1 MKSHI
6 QQYFLLQNFKRY
18 VSIIILVFS
27 LFLLPANLFGQS
39 FTPGYLTV
47 LVTGDGTSYSSGAAA
62 PLSVVEYTT
71 SGTLTGVSVL
81 LPSVNPDPV
90 TNSISATSEG
100 LMELSAERDQLIIP
114 GYKAVPGTANVAS
127 SSAATINRVLY
138 AIPSSAIPSR
148 VAVTGSLY
156 DGNNIRSGTSFGT
169 NYFAGGPVSGP
180 SVMNTGTILS
190 SLLNI
195 RSIAIFNGQTYVSSN
210 TPPNVGISKL
220 GSGIPTSGSSTA
232 TLLTGSSSSS
242 PYNFSISPDGNTMYV
257 ADDGA
262 GILKFTLS
270 GGVFVP
276 AYTVNTEPVFGLTV
290 DYSGAYPII
299 YATTATSPSVIIKVV
314 DGGPMSW
321 AMVVAS
327 AAYNTVFRGI
337 TFSPGCFATASISGP
352 SSFCSGGSTNIV
364 IQGNPYGVVTYNIN
378 GGSPVTAT
386 LSNNGLAT
394 IPTGTLTANATYNL
408 VSITTPSCSSAP
420 LSGSVTVTV
429 NPYPTAITGV
439 ENICV
444 GSGSHLFNSTA
455 GGSWHSSNTAIANI
469 NAITGI
475 VITHSVGLDTIT
487 YTPTTGCSV
496 TTTLTI
502 DPIPSSVTGI
512 PVLCVGASTSLFNAT
527 AGGSWSSSAP
537 AVATV
542 GSGSGVVNGVSPG
555 TTVITYATGPG
566 CTATQTVTVNPAP
579 PVITGDSVVCSGFT
593 SNLSDAT
600 SGGTWSSS
608 NTAIAT
614 IGSASGILT
623 AGTSGIDTII
633 YILSA
638 GCFSKTPVT
647 VNSFSSPI
655 TGTFSLC
662 SGATTT
668 LSNAS
673 PGGSWS
679 TGAPSVA
686 TIGTGTGLVSGLSSG
701 TATITYTSATG
712 CYTTRDVTVNPLPL
726 IITGDSVI
734 CSGSAATLSN
744 ATSGGSWSGSTVSV
758 ATIASGSGLVTGI
771 SNGTDTVKYTL
782 PSGCFSMEVIT
793 VNPLPA
799 VITGSHTVCKGLNTT
814 LHDASPGGNWI
825 SSSTGVALAGT
836 GTGIITGLSA
846 GNATIS
852 YTSGNGCFST
862 YTITVN
868 PVPSII
874 TGDSSI
880 CTGAT
885 ATLSDSASGGTWSS
899 SNSLIATIIPG
910 TGLVTGVTNGTDT
923 VTYTLPTGCLAKST
937 ITINPLPASI
947 SGSHTVCKGAVTALV
962 DGTPGGSWSSAT
974 PATDSVGALTGVVT
988 GINAGNTTITYTSGA
1003 GCITSFTFTV
1013 VNTPSAISGDS
1024 TVCIGSVI
1032 NLTDATTGGAW
1043 SSSTMSIASIGT
1055 GSGTVSGVSYG
1066 LARITYTSGNGCY
1079 SVLSVT
1085 VNSLPASVSGLLS
1098 VCAGAETSLF
1108 DGSPGGKWTSG
1119 NLPVAAIDSVS
1130 GLVTGVT
1137 SGNSVM
1143 SYMLPGTG
1151 CYVTSVVTVNAVP
1164 SVITGPSQV
1173 CTGTTGSLADSVAG
1187 GTWASS
1193 SPSVAT
1199 VGSSSGVVTG
1209 ISSGSLLVTYLL
1221 SSGCKTF
1228 SSITIQPQPDTIS
1241 GTKTVCTG
1249 SATLLAD
1256 ITPAGSWSSSN
1267 PLIAAVGSASGNVSG
1282 IGSGFA
1288 DISYTLTTGCFIIA
1302 NVTVLPAPP
1311 VVSGDSTVCTG
1322 TTLAL
1327 TDGAAGGVWSS
1338 GNPAIATI
1346 GSGTGTVTGIS
1357 AGAVFVTYTHAGCY
1371 ATKAVTVNSV
1381 AAAAA
1386 ITGPSNVCL
1395 GDSILLSDTTTGGI
1409 WSSSNANAGISAAG
1423 RVTGVSAGID
1433 TITYSVTN
1441 LCGTAHAIKPVTIN
1455 AVPAPVPLS
1464 GPGSVCKGSAIV
1476 LTDSISG
1483 GTWSMKNA
1491 TATVAGG
1498 VVAGV
1503 TTGTDTCTYTV
1514 TNSCGSAA
1522 VNKEIS
1528 VITVPDAGT
1537 LVGPDSVCKGSSITL
1552 TDSVSG
1558 GIWASSSTLVSVFS
1572 GVVTGITPGV
1582 DTIIYFVTNSCGTK
1596 SAKKVIK
1603 VVISASP
1610 GIISGPSVLCAGATV
1625 LLTDSLSSGG
1635 SWSASN
1641 NVATV
1646 TGGHVTGVSGGVD
1659 TIKYSVAN
1667 GCGNSSA
1674 VYAVTVN
1681 PLPDPG
1687 IIHGIDFVC
1696 LNYTD
1701 TLTDSVKYGVWS
1713 VANNNVT
1720 VSKGVLTGITSGTDT
1735 VFYAV
1740 TNACGTDSARLPVT
1754 INDVQVKPK
1763 IKRKYNVLSLDTA
1776 YQSYQWQ
1783 ELGHNITGATN
1794 STYTMQTPGVYEV
1807 IVDGYYGC
1815 KGWDSMQVRNLM
1827 CDPGSIVIFPN
1838 PTTRFININWCG
1850 GANVRIN
1857 RIDGSMYKTL
1867 YNVIQLDL
1875 GELVTGVYL
1884 LCFFDDQGNEIRT
1897 FRVTKLPD

>member
-6 QQYFLLQNFKRY
+6 QQYFLLQNFKRN
-18 VSIIILVFS
+18 VSNIIVVFS
-27 LFLLPANLFGQS
+27 LFLLPANLIGQS

-47 LVTGDGTSYSSGAAA
+47 LVTGDGSA
-62 PLSVVEYTT
+62 PLSSSATPLSVIEYTT
-71 SGTLTGVSVL
+71 TGSTTGVSVV
-81 LPSVNPDPV
+81 LPTSGSLPI
-90 TNSISATSEG
+90 TNSGTATSEG
-100 LMELSAERDQLIIP
+100 LMELSAERDRLIVA
-114 GYKAVPGTANVAS
+114 GYKAIAGSTNVATSSVATYNRELFAVS
-127 SSAATINRVLY
+127 SSATY
-138 AIPSSAIPSR
+138 SQ
-148 VAVTGSLY
+148 VANTSIAY
-156 DGNNIRSGTSFGT
+156 DGNNIRSGSSFGL
-169 NYFAGGPVSGP
+169 NYFAGGPVNGAEL
-180 SVMNTGTILS
+180 MNS
-190 SLLNI
+190 SIQVSSFNNI
-195 RSIAIFNGQTYVSSN
+195 RAIEIFNGQTYFSSN
-210 TPPNVGISKL
+210 TAPNAGISKL
-220 GSGIPTSGSSTA
+220 GSGIPTASGTSA
-232 TLLTGSSSSS
+232 TLLTGTPTS

-270 GGVFVP
+270 GGVFVSSYVVNSTP
-276 AYTVNTEPVFGLTV
+276 ARGLTV
-290 DYSGAYPII
+290 DYSGTHPVI
-299 YATTATSPSVIIKVV
+299 YATTTETSSNTIIKIT
-314 DGGPMSW
+314 DGGTGSL
-321 AMVVAS
+321 AGLLAT
-327 AAYNTVFRGI
+327 AGTNQVFRGI
-337 TFSPGCFATASISGP
+337 TFSPGCYASVTILSP
-352 SSFCSGGSTNIV
+352 TSFCSGDSTNVV
-364 IQGNPYGVVTYNIN
+364 ISGNPYGTVTYTIN
-378 GGSPVTAT
+378 SGSPQTAVLGSNGTDT
-386 LSNNGLAT
+386 LHTGL
-394 IPTGTLTANATYNL
+394 LTANATYAL
-408 VSITTPSCSSAP
+408 VSITTPTGSSAP
-420 LSGSVTVTV
+420 LTGSATVVV
-429 NPYPTAITGV
+429 NPYPPAITGV

-444 GSGSHLFNSTA
+444 GSSSHLFNSTI
-455 GGSWHSSNTAIANI
+455 GGSWHTSNPAIATI

-475 VITHSVGLDTIT
+475 VLTPSVGLDTIT
-487 YTPTTGCSV
+487 YIPTSGCSV

-512 PVLCVGASTSLFNAT
+512 PVLCVGSSTDLYNAT
-527 AGGSWSSSAP
+527 SGGSWSSSTP

-600 SGGTWSSS
+600 SGGSWSSS
-608 NTAIAT
+608 NTTIAT
-614 IGSASGILT
+614 IGSATGILT
-623 AGTSGIDTII
+623 AGTSGIDTIK
-633 YILSA
+633 YTLST
-638 GCFSKTPVT
+638 GCFIKTPVT
-647 VNSFSSPI
+647 VNSFSTSI
-655 TGTFSLC
+655 TGTFLLC

-673 PGGSWS
+673 TGGSWS
-679 TGAPSVA
+679 TSAPSIA

-701 TATITYTSATG
+701 TTTITYTSATG
-712 CYTTRDVTVNPLPL
+712 CYTTQDVTVNPVPL
-726 IITGDSVI
+726 IITGDSVV
-734 CSGSAATLSN
+734 CSGSTTILN
-744 ATSGGSWSGSTVSV
+744 DATSGGSWSSSTVSV
-758 ATIASGSGLVTGI
+758 ATISSGSGFVTGI

-793 VNPLPA
+793 VNPVPA
-799 VITGSHTVCKGLNTT
+799 GITGSHTVCKGLTTT
-814 LHDASPGGNWI
+814 LHDVSPGGSW
-825 SSSTGVALAGT
+825 SSGSPGVATAGT
-836 GTGIITGLSA
+836 GTGIITGITA

-852 YTSGNGCFST
+852 YTSGIGCFST
-862 YTITVN
+862 YTITIN

-880 CTGAT
+880 CAGAN

-899 SNSLIATIIPG
+899 GNSLIATIIPG
-910 TGLVTGVTNGTDT
+910 SGLVSGVSNGSDT
-923 VTYTLPTGCLAKST
+923 IFYTLPTGCLAKNI
-937 ITINPLPASI
+937 ITINLLPAAI

-962 DGTPGGSWSSAT
+962 DVTTGGSWSSAS

-1003 GCITSFTFTV
+1003 GCIATFTLTV
-1013 VNTPSAISGDS
+1013 NNTPSGISGDS

-1043 SSSTMSIASIGT
+1043 SSSAMPVASIGT

-1066 LARITYTSGNGCY
+1066 LAWISYTLGTGCY
-1079 SVLSVT
+1079 SVLPVT
-1085 VNSLPASVSGLLS
+1085 VNSLPASISGVLS

-1119 NLPVAAIDSVS
+1119 NLPIAAIDSVS
-1130 GLVTGVT
+1130 GLVTGIT
-1137 SGNSVM
+1137 SGNSVI

-1151 CYVTSVVTVNAVP
+1151 CYVSSVVTVNAIP

-1173 CTGTTGSLADSVAG
+1173 CTGTTGALTDSVAG

-1288 DISYTLTTGCFIIA
+1288 DISYSLTTGCFIIA
-1302 NVTVLPAPP
+1302 NVTVLPTPP

-1322 TTLAL
+1322 TSLAL

-1357 AGAVFVTYTHAGCY
+1357 AGAVFVTYIHAGCY
-1371 ATKAVTVNSV
+1371 TTKAVTVNSV
-1381 AAAAA
+1381 AAAGA

-1423 RVTGVSAGID
+1423 RITGVSAGID

-1455 AVPAPVPLS
+1455 AVPAPGPLS

-1783 ELGHNITGATN
+1783 ELGHNIAGATN

-1838 PTTRFININWCG
+1838 PTTRYININWCG
-1850 GANVRIN
+1850 GANVRIT

-1897 FRVTKLPD
+1897 FRVTKLPE